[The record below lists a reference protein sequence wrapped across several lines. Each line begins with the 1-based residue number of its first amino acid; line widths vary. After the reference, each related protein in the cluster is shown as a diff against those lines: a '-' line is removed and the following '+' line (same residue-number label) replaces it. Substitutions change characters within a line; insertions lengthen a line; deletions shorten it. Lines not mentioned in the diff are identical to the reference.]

1 MTHPRVREPNSFGK
15 RKEPHSIVVTRNG
28 RTRHYKINS
37 FFLSIIVGFVVM
49 FSVGY
54 FAATTYLVMRDD
66 LIVTRTN
73 TNADKQREYEER
85 IATLRTRLD
94 QVTSRQLLDQ
104 QAIEAKVAELIER
117 QKLLGARGPRIR
129 TLMEKAEQF
138 GLKNKTSKLDQTVTG
153 SVVKEKQ
160 ASLMPSMMG
169 FSLRGLGKAQNFA
182 LAAQKTAKQ
191 LDALDL
197 AGYRPDSP
205 LFIEVANSM
214 TLIDGDQKRQLN
226 ELRKQAVRK
235 YTKFAKL
242 MRKAGARVSRKPVTQ
257 TGGPFE
263 PLDQSADFSSH
274 LEALGHSLQAL
285 EDIRTKISKLPVA
298 NPVPGNSLSSRYGS
312 RIDPFK
318 GTYAMHSGLDFK
330 AKSGTPV
337 LATGDG
343 KVVHAG
349 RKGGYGRLVEIKHA
363 NGVTTRYAHLSR
375 ILVKKGQWVSAKH
388 RIGKVGSSGR
398 STGPHLHYEVR
409 VGKKA
414 VNPANYLVIGRKLAK
429 LL

>member
-37 FFLSIIVGFVVM
+37 FFLSVVVGFVVM

-66 LIVTRTN
+66 LMETRTN

-129 TLMEKAEQF
+129 TLLEKAERF
-138 GLKNKTSKLDQTVTG
+138 GLANKKTKLDQTITG
-153 SVVKEKQ
+153 SIVKEKQ
-160 ASLMPSMMG
+160 ASLIPSMMG
-169 FSLRGLGKAQNFA
+169 FSLRGLGKKQNFA
-182 LAAQKTAKQ
+182 LASRNSTAQ
-191 LDALDL
+191 LDTYDL
-197 AGYRPDSP
+197 ARYRPDSP
-205 LFIEVANSM
+205 LFVEVAKSM
-214 TLIDGDQKRQLN
+214 ALIDGDQKLLLSEVRQ
-226 ELRKQAVRK
+226 QAVSK
-235 YTKFAKL
+235 YLKIAKL
-242 MRKAGARVSRKPVTQ
+242 MRKAGAQVLRKPLTQ
-257 TGGPFE
+257 SGGPFE
-263 PLDQSADFSSH
+263 PLNQSADFASH
-274 LEALGHSLQAL
+274 LEALNHSLETL
-285 EDIRTKISKLPVA
+285 NEIRTKISTLPIA
-298 NPVPGNSLSSRYGS
+298 NPAPGKSLSSRYGS

-330 AKSGTPV
+330 AKTGTHV

-343 KVVHAG
+343 KIVYAG
-349 RKGGYGRLVEIKHA
+349 RKGGYGRMVEIKHA

-388 RIGKVGSSGR
+388 RVGKVGSSGR